1 MFQIKCAD
9 CNCLP
14 SECKVS
20 KSGKA
25 CPNCTWEECCCYVA
39 IENGRDIRAN
49 DMPILEFEWTETP
62 LSKFGSKCVM
72 NKHDFCV
79 DPVCECLC
87 HHVDASKNSKY

>member
-9 CNCLP
+9 CNCLS

-25 CPNCTWEECCCYVA
+25 CPNCTWEECCCYVT

-79 DPVCECLC
+79 DPLCECLC
-87 HHVDASKNSKY
+87 HHVNASKNSKY